1 MLSLGSTQLEVGQ
14 QQQAGVLDEEVACV
28 IATVCKQKF
37 QQKWLKYIKIGSKV
51 GKESNIKEYF
61 HIFFRVQAL
70 ESITSELKQHFQGV
84 ARNSVLPCSSPHIE
98 IAMASMDIYRDIW
111 MASDVTDIYF
121 WWFQGLYFYVFFTL
135 DSSEFLK
142 WKMICLMGKV
152 KHRLLDT
159 GSDRWRLQEQ
169 SPSLMLS
176 QSASWGT
183 KLFCENLLD
192 TVSYL
197 RVTEQL
203 MISMLKAL
211 IEVQNMAY
219 HSFVYFRTRDVL
231 CNCKE
236 TFLAEWGVVWFQE
249 LFVSHSV
256 PSCQVLLTPC
266 LHEIWFRELSA
277 SLVNLQRVTKSMTSQ
292 KKRDALHGDMTGRCN
307 IGEMFR
313 SNVLS
318 SATFR
323 HGGTAVCQQR
333 FAL

>member
-1 MLSLGSTQLEVGQ
+1 MISRFVFLCIFHLG
-14 QQQAGVLDEEVACV
+14 
-28 IATVCKQKF
+28 
-37 QQKWLKYIKIGSKV
+37 
-51 GKESNIKEYF
+51 
-61 HIFFRVQAL
+61 
-70 ESITSELKQHFQGV
+70 
-84 ARNSVLPCSSPHIE
+84 
-98 IAMASMDIYRDIW
+98 
-111 MASDVTDIYF
+111 
-121 WWFQGLYFYVFFTL
+121 
-135 DSSEFLK
+135 FLK
-142 WKMICLMGKV
+142 IPWMKDDFLMGPV

-192 TVSYL
+192 TVSRL

-203 MISMLKAL
+203 ISMLKAL

-292 KKRDALHGDMTGRCN
+292 KKRDALHGDTTGKCN
-307 IGEMFR
+307 I
-313 SNVLS
+313 
-318 SATFR
+318 AT
-323 HGGTAVCQQR
+323 
-333 FAL
+333 